1 MGLIGTFLF
10 VYEIVVF
17 VAIIASW
24 IQSDNIVFQLARE
37 LTEPVLRQIRRFLPA
52 MGGLDLSPMVLLIG
66 LQFLRIALTR

>member
-17 VAIIASW
+17 IAVIASW

-37 LTEPVLRQIRRFLPA
+37 LTEPVLRQIRRVLPS
-52 MGGLDLSPMVLLIG
+52 MGGLDLSPLVLLMG
-66 LQFLRIALTR
+66 LQFLRMALTR